1 VQHLILATIKI
12 NNGGSMLEI
21 ILGIAGVWI
30 LIVGRVPTWIIGKKD
45 FEITGM
51 KARLIGLIL
60 ALPFPFSFV
69 TGMIL
74 ALLFGQDGVSYAFFV
89 EIAIF
94 ITVLIVVM
102 ILTRKFRIPVV
113 KSANQ

>member
-1 VQHLILATIKI
+1 MITR
-12 NNGGSMLEI
+12 NNGGKMLEI

-30 LIVGRVPTWIIGKKD
+30 LFVGKVPSWIIGKKD

-60 ALPFPFSFV
+60 ALPFPLSLV
-69 TGMIL
+69 MSVIL
-74 ALLFGQDGVSYAFFV
+74 GFLFGQDGLSYAFFA

-94 ITVLIVVM
+94 IAVLIVVM
-102 ILTRKFRIPVV
+102 LLTRKFRVPVV
-113 KSANQ
+113 KNASQQTLS

>member
-1 VQHLILATIKI
+1 
-12 NNGGSMLEI
+12 MLEI

-30 LIVGRVPTWIIGKKD
+30 LFAGKVPSWIIGKKD

-60 ALPFPFSFV
+60 ALPFPLSLV
-69 TGMIL
+69 MGVIL
-74 ALLFGQDGVSYAFFV
+74 GFLFGQDGVSYAFFV

-94 ITVLIVVM
+94 ITVLIIVM
-102 ILTRKFRIPVV
+102 LLTRKFRVPVV
-113 KSANQ
+113 KSANQQTPG